1 MSPEERFSYA
11 LHTTARQWRAALD
24 RRMKDLGISQSG
36 WLAIAYIAK
45 ADTPLSQSELAALL
59 SVEAATVVSTV
70 DKLEKAGLVT
80 RVVCESD
87 RRVKHLELTEA
98 GQGIYRK
105 VRGKA
110 DEMRSQLLSGIAPD
124 KLALTTEIL
133 EKLQVLIESAE

>member
-1 MSPEERFSYA
+1 MSPEERFSSA

-45 ADTPLSQSELAALL
+45 AEAPLSQSELAALL
-59 SVEAATVVSTV
+59 SVEAATVVSTI
-70 DKLEKAGLVT
+70 DKLEKAGLVL

-87 RRVKHLELTEA
+87 RRIRHLELTEA
-98 GQGIYRK
+98 GQGVYRH

-110 DEMRSQLLSGIAPD
+110 DEMRSQLLNGIDPG
-124 KLALTTEIL
+124 KLAMTTEIL
-133 EKLQVLIESAE
+133 EQLQLLLEKS

>member
-1 MSPEERFSYA
+1 MSPEERFSHA
-11 LHTTARQWRAALD
+11 LHNTARLWRAALD

-36 WLAIAYIAK
+36 WLAVAYIAK
-45 ADTPLSQSELAALL
+45 AEAPLSQSELAALL
-59 SVEAATVVSTV
+59 SVEAATVVSAV

-98 GQGIYRK
+98 GQGVYLK
-105 VRGKA
+105 VSGKA

-124 KLALTTEIL
+124 KLALTTDIL
-133 EKLQVLIESAE
+133 EQLQLLIENS